1 MEAHLIAK
9 GRRCLLGAALHC
21 DRRITD
27 RPPCAI
33 EDAQL
38 REGQNSAPCADM
50 GRNILSRLTVLAYR
64 NVAQRGEAR
73 STTIATIYADR
84 SILGGSLAVRRTS
97 MPACNSLASKAAIC
111 ALSIGAACSVAA
123 AQSAPPP
130 PAVSVT
136 PVVSRQ
142 VTETI
147 DYVGRLTAVDKVDI
161 VARVTGFIEQR
172 TFKEGQY
179 VKKGDLLFRI
189 EQDTYR
195 AAVEQARANLA
206 KAKATEVN
214 AKLQFERGKELVR
227 NQNIPQATVDQREAD
242 EQAAQASIMEA
253 QAELDQAEINL
264 GYTEIYSP
272 IDGRIGV
279 AIVTEGN
286 LVQPSSGKLAT
297 IVSQD
302 PIYVTFQ
309 VSQRNLLDYFRRR
322 TEDPEKN
329 THVNIRIKLPN
340 GTIYPHSGVS
350 DFLDVQVDPT
360 TDTVTV
366 RATVPNPDHVLIP
379 GGVVGVSVE
388 RGAPKSALTIP
399 QAAVLLD
406 QAGRYVLVVDAAK
419 KVEQRRITTGAEQGR
434 DIVVTDG
441 LKEGEQVIVEGI
453 QKVRPGQV
461 VTATVV
467 PGT

>member
-1 MEAHLIAK
+1 
-9 GRRCLLGAALHC
+9 
-21 DRRITD
+21 
-27 RPPCAI
+27 
-33 EDAQL
+33 
-38 REGQNSAPCADM
+38 
-50 GRNILSRLTVLAYR
+50 
-64 NVAQRGEAR
+64 
-73 STTIATIYADR
+73 
-84 SILGGSLAVRRTS
+84 
-97 MPACNSLASKAAIC
+97 MPASVVPWKAAIC
-111 ALSIGAACSVAA
+111 ALSIAASCSVAA
-123 AQSAPPP
+123 AQGAPPP

-136 PVVSRQ
+136 PVVSRE

-147 DYVGRLTAVDKVDI
+147 DYIGRLTAIDKVDI
-161 VARVTGFIEQR
+161 VARVQGFLEER
-172 TFKEGQY
+172 NFKEGQY

-189 EQDTYR
+189 EQATYK
-195 AAVEQARANLA
+195 AAVEQARATLA
-206 KAKATEVN
+206 KAKANEVN

-242 EQAAQASIMEA
+242 EQAARASIMEA
-253 QAELDQAEINL
+253 QAALDQAEINL
-264 GYTEIYSP
+264 GYTEIRSP
-272 IDGRIGV
+272 IDGRIGL

-286 LVQPSSGKLAT
+286 LVQLSSGKLAT

-322 TEDPEKN
+322 AEDPGKS
-329 THVNIRIKLPN
+329 TQVNVRIKLPN
-340 GTIYPHSGVS
+340 GTIYPHPAVS

-366 RATVPNPDHVLIP
+366 RATVPNAEHVLIP
-379 GGVVGVSVE
+379 GGVVGVTVE

-406 QAGRYVLVVDAAK
+406 QAGRYVLVVGADK
-419 KVEQRRITTGAEQGR
+419 KVEQRRVTTGAEQGR
-434 DIVVTDG
+434 NIVVTDG

-453 QKVRPGQV
+453 QKVRSGQL
-461 VTATVV
+461 VTTTVV